1 MEYDEDLKI
10 LVKKRLQAM
19 PPEISFSVGK
29 FGDFSR
35 DELIQEVEKESEVGK
50 DIMEMQLNFIRTMP
64 ILLKK
69 SNNKK

>member
-1 MEYDEDLKI
+1 MEYDEDLKL

-19 PPEISFSVGK
+19 PPDISFSIGK

-50 DIMEMQLNFIRTMP
+50 DIMEMQINFIRKMP
-64 ILLKK
+64 VLLKK
-69 SNNKK
+69 RKQ